1 MQVCSEDTRTESV
14 PRPPTYRVLAM
25 TATDAALRNDIRRLG
40 HQLGETL
47 VRQEG
52 PELLALVEQV
62 RELTKELRDA
72 PSDDTSQRLRALLD
86 EQDVPTTTL
95 LVRAFTTYFHLANVA
110 EMHHR
115 VEDLTTGT
123 SEEWLDSAF
132 QAVRDAGLP
141 AELVEEVLGR
151 IELRPVFTAHPTEA
165 SRRSIL
171 SKLAWIADLLDAWN
185 DPRVSEAERARLD
198 RRVSELI
205 DQIWQT
211 DELRLERPTPVD
223 EARSTI
229 YYFDQLFRDVMPDV
243 LEEYVSQVRAMGLS
257 GGAVE
262 RPLRFGTWVGGDR
275 DGNPYVTPELT
286 TEILEI
292 QHEHGLRAL
301 RGAVEA
307 VALELSTSVRI
318 AGVTEAL
325 LRSLR
330 DDAEA
335 MPEIQDRFG
344 RLNAEEPYR
353 LKLSFIH
360 ERLDRTRA
368 RIAAGARH
376 EPGLDYRS
384 AAEMLTDLHLIDA
397 SLRVH
402 RGDAIADG
410 VLARL
415 IRNVETFGF
424 HLATMDIREHAEMLQ
439 GAIAEAMQRIGVDWD
454 ALERDDR
461 ARRLADELSSPRP
474 LLTRAVRLSADSM
487 HVLGGFEAV
496 RDAHDRFG
504 PEVVESSIVSMTR
517 DTDDVLAAAVL
528 AKEAGLI
535 DLASGTAAIGFV
547 PLLETI
553 TELRDAGRLL
563 DDLLSVAP
571 YREVVRLRGDVQE
584 VMLGYSDSNKH
595 GGITTSQW
603 EIYKAQRDLRDVANH
618 HGVVLRLFHGRG
630 GTVGRGGGPTHE
642 AILAQPWGVV
652 DGPMKLTE
660 QGEVIS
666 DKYALPRMARR
677 NLELTL
683 ASVVEA
689 SLLHRTARQPESV
702 LTRWDEIMELISA
715 AAFERYRALAD
726 EPGLAEYFRLATPV
740 DLLGGMKIGSRPS
753 RRGGATDLDGL
764 RAIPWVFGWTQS
776 RQIVP
781 GWFGVGTGL
790 AAARDA
796 GLDEEVRE
804 MHERWPFFSTFLSN
818 VDMTLAK
825 TDLGIASRYVNDL
838 VPAELH
844 HIFEVIRDE
853 HARTEAEMRW
863 LTASTAPVDSNEV
876 LQRTLLVRDR
886 YLDPIS
892 YLQVT
897 LLERARN
904 GDDTPGLDR
913 ALLLTINGIA
923 TGLRNTG

>member
-1 MQVCSEDTRTESV
+1 
-14 PRPPTYRVLAM
+14 M
-25 TATDAALRNDIRRLG
+25 TTTDAALRADIRRLG
-40 HQLGETL
+40 GQLGDSL

-52 PELLALVEQV
+52 PELLALVEEV
-62 RELTKELRDA
+62 RELTKELRES
-72 PSDDTSQRLRALLD
+72 PSPAASERLHELLGTL
-86 EQDVPTTTL
+86 DVPTVTL

-123 SEEWLDSAF
+123 SEEWLASTFSAI
-132 QAVRDAGLP
+132 RDAGLDP
-141 AELVEEVLGR
+141 RLVEEVLGR
-151 IELRPVFTAHPTEA
+151 LELRPVFTAHPTEA

-171 SKLAWIADLLDAWN
+171 RKLARIADLLEAHN
-185 DPRVSEAERARLD
+185 DPRVSDADRARLD
-198 RRVSELI
+198 RRTGELI

-243 LEEYVSQVRAMGLS
+243 LEEYVSQVRAMGLA
-257 GGAVE
+257 GGPTE

-275 DGNPYVTPELT
+275 DGNPFVTPELT

-292 QHEHGLRAL
+292 QHDHGLRAL
-301 RGAVEA
+301 RRSVEV
-307 VALELSTSVRI
+307 VAEELSSSIRI
-318 AGVTEAL
+318 AGVSEAL
-325 LRSLR
+325 VVSLR
-330 DDAEA
+330 ADADLL
-335 MPEIQDRFG
+335 PEVQERFG

-353 LKLSFIH
+353 LKCAFIH
-360 ERLDRTRA
+360 ERLERTRS
-368 RIAAGARH
+368 RIATGARH
-376 EPGLDYRS
+376 EPGIDYS
-384 AAEMLTDLHLIDA
+384 GPDDLLSDLWLVDA
-397 SLRVH
+397 SLRTH

-415 IRNVETFGF
+415 IRNVEAFGF
-424 HLATMDIREHAEMLQ
+424 HLATMDVREHAEKHA
-439 GAIAEAMQRIGVDWD
+439 GAIAEAMSRIGVDWD
-454 ALERDDR
+454 SLDR
-461 ARRLADELSSPRP
+461 AERTRRLASELASPRP
-474 LLTRAVRLSADSM
+474 LLTRAVRLSDESM
-487 HVLGGFEAV
+487 HVLGTFDAV
-496 RDAHDRFG
+496 RDAHERFG
-504 PEVVESSIVSMTR
+504 PQVVESAIISMTR

-528 AKEAGLI
+528 AKEAGLV
-535 DLASGTAAIGFV
+535 DLASGLAAIGFV

-563 DDLLSVAP
+563 DDLLSITP

-603 EIYKAQRDLRDVANH
+603 EIYKAQRDLRDVANR

-677 NLELTL
+677 TLELTL
-683 ASVVEA
+683 ASVIEA
-689 SLLHRTARQPESV
+689 SLLHRTARQPIDV
-702 LTRWDEIMELISA
+702 LDRWDEIMERISD
-715 AAFERYRALAD
+715 AAFDRYRSLVD
-726 EPGLAEYFRLATPV
+726 EPGLPEYFRLATPV

-753 RRGGATDLDGL
+753 RRSGATDLEGL

-790 AAARDA
+790 RAAREA
-796 GLDEEVRE
+796 GLEDQVRE
-804 MHERWPFFSTFLSN
+804 MYERWPFFNTFLSN

-825 TDLGIASRYVNDL
+825 TDLDIAARYVRGL
-838 VPAELH
+838 VPPELRG
-844 HIFEVIRDE
+844 IFEVIREE
-853 HARTEAEMRW
+853 HDRTEAEMRR
-863 LTASTAPVDSNEV
+863 LTGSTAPVDSNET

-897 LLERARN
+897 LLERARS
-904 GDDTPGLDR
+904 GDDTPGLER

>member
-1 MQVCSEDTRTESV
+1 
-14 PRPPTYRVLAM
+14 M
-25 TATDAALRNDIRRLG
+25 TTTDAALRNDIRRLG

-52 PELLALVEQV
+52 PELLALVEEV

-72 PSDDTSQRLRALLD
+72 PSEEASERLRAVLD
-86 EQDVPTTTL
+86 AQDVPTMTL

-123 SEEWLDSAF
+123 SEEWLGTAF
-132 QAVRDAGLP
+132 AAIRDAGIP
-141 AELVEEVLGR
+141 TELVEEVLGR
-151 IELRPVFTAHPTEA
+151 LELRPVFTAHPTEA

-171 SKLAWIADLLDAWN
+171 RKLARIADLLDEWN
-185 DPRVSEAERARLD
+185 DPRASDADRARLD

-243 LEEYVSQVRAMGLS
+243 LEEYVAQVRAMGLRGES
-257 GGAVE
+257 VE

-275 DGNPYVTPELT
+275 DGNPFVTPELT

-307 VALELSTSVRI
+307 VAEELSTSVRI
-318 AGVTEAL
+318 IGVSEAL
-325 LRSLR
+325 LVSLR
-330 DDAEA
+330 TDAELL
-335 MPEIQDRFG
+335 PEVQDRFG

-353 LKLSFIH
+353 LKLAFVH
-360 ERLDRTRA
+360 ERLRRTAA
-368 RIAAGARH
+368 RITSGARH

-384 AAEMLTDLHLIDA
+384 PTDLLDDLGLIEA
-397 SLRVH
+397 SLRVNQ
-402 RGDAIADG
+402 GEAIADG

-415 IRNVETFGF
+415 VRNVQAFGF
-424 HLATMDIREHAEMLQ
+424 HLATMDIREHADLLS
-439 GAIAEAMQRIGVDWD
+439 GTIAEAMERVGVEWGAIDRP
-454 ALERDDR
+454 ERTSL
-461 ARRLADELSSPRP
+461 LADELSSPRP
-474 LLTRAVRLSADSM
+474 LLTRAVKLSDASM
-487 HVLGGFEAV
+487 HVLGAFEAV

-504 PEVVESSIVSMTR
+504 PEVVESSIISMTR
-517 DTDDVLAAAVL
+517 DTDDVLAAAVI

-563 DDLLSVAP
+563 DALLSVEP
-571 YREVVRLRGDVQE
+571 YREVVRLRGDLQE

-603 EIYKAQRDLRDVANH
+603 EIYKAQRDLRDVANR

-677 NLELTL
+677 TLELTL

-689 SLLHRTARQPESV
+689 SLLHRSARQPDSV
-702 LTRWDEIMELISA
+702 LARWDEIMEVVSD
-715 AAFERYRALAD
+715 AAFERYREFAD
-726 EPGLAEYFRLATPV
+726 EPGLADYFRLATPV

-753 RRGGATDLDGL
+753 RRSGATDLEGL

-790 AAARDA
+790 RAAREA
-796 GLDEEVRE
+796 GLGDEIKE

-825 TDLGIASRYVNDL
+825 TDLGIASRYVQDL
-838 VPAELH
+838 VPADLH
-844 HIFEVIRDE
+844 HIFEAIREE
-853 HARTEAEMRW
+853 HERTEAEMRR
-863 LTASTAPVDSNEV
+863 LTESTAPVDSNEV

-897 LLERARN
+897 LLERART
-904 GDDTPGLDR
+904 GDDTPGLER

>member
-1 MQVCSEDTRTESV
+1 
-14 PRPPTYRVLAM
+14 M
-25 TATDAALRNDIRRLG
+25 TTTDAALRNDIRRLG

-52 PELLALVEQV
+52 PQFLALVEEV
-62 RELTKELRDA
+62 RELTKDLRDA
-72 PSDDTSQRLRALLD
+72 PSAETSERLNALLRA
-86 EQDVPTTTL
+86 QDVRTMTL

-123 SEEWLDSAF
+123 SEEWLATAF
-132 QAVRDAGLP
+132 DAVRDAGLP
-141 AELVEEVLGR
+141 ADLVEEVLGR
-151 IELRPVFTAHPTEA
+151 LELRPVFTAHPTEA

-171 SKLAWIADLLDAWN
+171 RKLARIADLLDEWN
-185 DPRVSEAERARLD
+185 DPRASEADRARLD

-243 LEEYVSQVRAMGLS
+243 LEEYVSQVRSMGLA
-257 GGAVE
+257 GDAVE
-262 RPLRFGTWVGGDR
+262 QPLRFGTWVGGDR

-301 RGAVEA
+301 RTAVEG
-307 VALELSTSVRI
+307 VAEELSTSLRI
-318 AGVTEAL
+318 IGVSEAL
-325 LRSLR
+325 LVSLR
-330 DDAEA
+330 ADAEA
-335 MPEIQDRFG
+335 LPEVQDRFG

-353 LKLSFIH
+353 LKLAFIH
-360 ERLDRTRA
+360 ERINRTKT
-368 RIAAGARH
+368 RIASGARH
-376 EPGLDYRS
+376 EPGRDYLSPADLLD
-384 AAEMLTDLHLIDA
+384 ELHLIDA

-415 IRNVETFGF
+415 VRNVQAFGF
-424 HLATMDIREHAEMLQ
+424 HLATMDIREHAELLS
-439 GAIAEAMQRIGVDWD
+439 AAVAEAMQRVGVDWD
-454 ALERDDR
+454 DLPRSERAAL
-461 ARRLADELSSPRP
+461 LAEELASPRP
-474 LLTRAVRLSADSM
+474 LLTRAVQLSDDSM
-487 HVLGGFEAV
+487 HVLGAFEAV
-496 RDAHDRFG
+496 RDAHERFG
-504 PEVVESSIVSMTR
+504 PQVVESSIISMTR

-528 AKEAGLI
+528 AKEAGLV
-535 DLASGTAAIGFV
+535 DLASGTASIGFV

-563 DDLLSVAP
+563 DDLLSVES
-571 YREVVRLRGDVQE
+571 YRELVRLRGDVQE

-603 EIYKAQRDLRDVANH
+603 EIYKAQRDLRDVANR

-689 SLLHRTARQPESV
+689 SLLHRSARQPDSV
-702 LTRWDEIMELISA
+702 LQRWDEIMELISE

-726 EPGLAEYFRLATPV
+726 EPGLHEYFRLATPV

-753 RRGGATDLDGL
+753 RRSGATDLGGL

-790 AAARDA
+790 RAARDA
-796 GLDEEVRE
+796 GLEDEVRE

-825 TDLGIASRYVNDL
+825 TDLGIASRYVDGL
-838 VPAELH
+838 VPTELH
-844 HIFEVIRDE
+844 HVFDTIREE
-853 HARTEAEMRW
+853 HERTEAEMRR
-863 LTASTAPVDSNEV
+863 LTNSTAAVDSNEV

-897 LLERARN
+897 LLERARS
-904 GDDTPGLDR
+904 GDETAGLER